1 MFVLFTI
8 DSIQTDWV
16 WRSDESTVVRFGGN
30 ASFSKGNYDYQSQA
44 QFDVVFLTP
53 GASLNPNLQRSV
65 SAQPDGDLYG
75 IYATLQFMPLARLTT
90 ELGLRWDKETLTLNE
105 SDQLSPRINLM
116 YELGRQSQLRASWG
130 RFVQAQ
136 NVNELQIEDG
146 VTEYFAPQRSD
157 HLVVGFDHEFRSG
170 LDIRLEVFRK
180 KYTDLRPRYE
190 NLLNSFVLLPEIMP
204 DRIRVAPNEATA
216 RGAEISLRHTGIGPI
231 SWWLSYTW
239 SSVKDDIAGSDIKRN
254 WDQTNGI
261 SAGVGWSN
269 ANWDVTLAATYHT
282 GWPTT
287 AATLGTTNPLP
298 VAITGPRNAENLSQ
312 YRSMDFKL
320 ARTFGFDQSSLVVF
334 LEVTNTFNRKNV
346 CCLKYEVS
354 SDTGTPL
361 LELEPVD
368 DLPILPSLGII
379 WRF

>member
-1 MFVLFTI
+1 M
-8 DSIQTDWV
+8 
-16 WRSDESTVVRFGGN
+16 
-30 ASFSKGNYDYQSQA
+30 
-44 QFDVVFLTP
+44 
-53 GASLNPNLQRSV
+53 
-65 SAQPDGDLYG
+65 
-75 IYATLQFMPLARLTT
+75 
-90 ELGLRWDKETLTLNE
+90 
-105 SDQLSPRINLM
+105 
-116 YELGRQSQLRASWG
+116 
-130 RFVQAQ
+130 
-136 NVNELQIEDG
+136 
-146 VTEYFAPQRSD
+146 
-157 HLVVGFDHEFRSG
+157 
-170 LDIRLEVFRK
+170 
-180 KYTDLRPRYE
+180 RPRYE
-190 NLLNSFVLLPEIMP
+190 NLLNSLVLLPEIMP

-216 RGAEISLRHTGIGPI
+216 RGAEISLRQTGVGPF

-239 SSVKDDIAGSDIKRN
+239 SSVKDDIAGSDVKRN

-261 SAGVGWSN
+261 SAGIGWSN
-269 ANWDVTLAATYHT
+269 AKWDVTLAATYHT

-354 SDTGTPL
+354 SDTGTLL